1 MRNLLDEIEKGPFL
15 PTWESLKTYE
25 CPQWFKD
32 AKFGIWA
39 HWGPQSVPMF
49 GDWYARNIYREG
61 EPQYYYHWRKYGH
74 PSKVGYKD
82 IVKMWKAE
90 KFKPDELMELYIKAG
105 AKYFVAQAVH
115 HDNFDNWNSR
125 YHKWNAVNIGPQ
137 KDIVGMWCSV
147 ARERGLPFGVSEHLG
162 ASFSWFAPS
171 KGCDKNGPYKDI
183 PYDGNDPE
191 FEDFYHSNQEE
202 YEKEIKYGK
211 IVDWYSQN
219 QEWHKKWFL
228 RMKDL
233 ISQYEPDF
241 LYSDGGLPFG
251 EVGLSIVAHLYNT
264 SVKRYGEN
272 LAVYTQKD
280 TSPDV
285 YKIGVLDIERGAAD
299 KILQHPWQ
307 TDTCVGGWFYD
318 VRQKYKTPQEI
329 IEMLIDIVSKNGNL
343 LLNIPQR
350 PDGTLDDECIYI
362 LNELTDWIKINGE
375 GIYGTK
381 PFNVFGE
388 GPTKNEGGA
397 FKEKRLNWTEN
408 DFRFTSKDNRLYAFQ
423 MKYPE
428 NNVAVI
434 KSLSFRKVS
443 KIKKVTVLGLD
454 GNINYLQT
462 EDELKIYIPDNYIEN
477 KKYPHCFCIVF
488 E

>member
-1 MRNLLDEIEKGPFL
+1 MRNLLDEIAKGPFL
-15 PTWESLKTYE
+15 PTWESLKMYE
-25 CPQWFKD
+25 CPKWFKD
-32 AKFGIWA
+32 AKLGIWA

-202 YEKEIKYGK
+202 YEKEVKYGK

-362 LNELTDWIKINGE
+362 INELSDWIKINGE

-408 DFRFTSKDNRLYAFQ
+408 DFRFTSKDNRIYAFQ

-434 KSLSFRKVS
+434 KSLSLRKVS